1 MVNMKSDAS
10 VDASREQ
17 NRALCMS
24 MQGFAC
30 NRIRATSSTCHRLR
44 HTRTTRT
51 HMSDTDSDEDER
63 AKKKISVAERLRRLK
78 PVHETNNGERTADE
92 LHTRT
97 QEVSSQ
103 LAAAQQ
109 QVASLAQPALLTGAT
124 MRDYQLDGL
133 RWAVA
138 LDACGVGGIL
148 GDEMGLGK
156 TLQSI
161 ALLAHHRETADP
173 AGGVRFLVLAP
184 LSTLSNWQH
193 QLSEYCPSACVMTY
207 AGDATTRAA
216 CRKRITAPQQA
227 GGFDVVIAS
236 YEVLMIDAPE
246 LSGVAWRTVVIDEAH
261 RLKNRTAVLYRCLL
275 DELRLGD
282 SPRLLLTGTPLQ
294 NNADELFSLLH
305 FVAPAVYDAAELFV
319 AELRRDAATARPL
332 WSPLLLRRLKADH
345 VHLPP
350 KVEATLYVP
359 LTPLQRHWY
368 RAVLERN
375 CSALGAASARTLTN
389 VLAALRKCCNHP
401 YLFDGAEPEPFVEG
415 EHLVQASAKLA
426 LLDRLLQRLRS
437 RGDRVLLFCTSTT
450 MLDVLQDYLSLRRWA
465 YERLDGSARA
475 EERWQSVASF
485 QGKDAS
491 GSGALPFVF
500 LLSTRA
506 GGLGLNLTAANT
518 VIFYDEDFNPQVDRQ
533 AVDRAHRIGQ
543 TRRVL
548 VLRLLCRGTVEE
560 VVHRRA
566 QAKLRFSD
574 GVMEEDSSAAAAAP
588 PPSLAKQAIAF
599 GLADLLGPGADGG
612 GSGSADGTGAV
623 GRAGAAM
630 PTDEELERLLDGS
643 GSVGEASSSAQAS
656 ASAPTDVGAA
666 DEGDDSIYS
675 FDGKN
680 FAPDKAAAR
689 READT
694 TALAV
699 LVAGK
704 AGGAAAAAGSAGAP
718 GDGGGRGKRRR
729 EMSEEET
736 AAEAAE
742 AVRAQEEAKRRKAE
756 RAEERKL
763 ERWRQAGYT
772 SLALAAEGVTTGA
785 GSSST
790 AAAAAAADD
799 GETDVDTDAD
809 EDADDE
815 AAVGVDGSL
824 RFVVGDAAVAR
835 GGGDGATGPRIVLC
849 WVDDRGRWPGRGFF
863 GAVTSQLGDG
873 PRLAYE
879 AAHTHGDLKLG
890 DAHLLDCSATSPG
903 MLLCLIVVLARDKA
917 APHGTPPTLSMEA
930 LGTALSKVACAA
942 AARGSSVHT
951 PRLPAASGAWYGAE
965 RLLRKHLPRRAQT
978 FVYYFA
984 RKRS

>member
-1 MVNMKSDAS
+1 MSDSDSDEDQRIKPKPKS
-10 VDASREQ
+10 VTE
-17 NRALCMS
+17 
-24 MQGFAC
+24 
-30 NRIRATSSTCHRLR
+30 RLR
-44 HTRTTRT
+44 HT
-51 HMSDTDSDEDER
+51 
-63 AKKKISVAERLRRLK
+63 K
-78 PVHETNNGERTADE
+78 PVHEANNPERTADE
-92 LHTRT
+92 LVART
-97 QEVSSQ
+97 QQVSSQ

-109 QVASLAQPALLTGAT
+109 RVASLSQPALLTGAT
-124 MRDYQLDGL
+124 MRDYQIDGL
-133 RWAVA
+133 RWAAA
-138 LDACGVGGIL
+138 LDACSLGGIL

-156 TLQSI
+156 TLQAI
-161 ALLAHHRETADP
+161 ALLAHHREAADP

-193 QLSEYCPSACVMTY
+193 QLSEFCPSACVMLY
-207 AGDATTRAA
+207 AGDAEARAA
-216 CRKRITAPQQA
+216 CRERIAAPQLA
-227 GGFDVVIAS
+227 GGFDVVLAS
-236 YEVLMIDAPE
+236 YEVLMIDAPA
-246 LSGVAWRTVVIDEAH
+246 LTGVAWRAVVIDEAH

-294 NNADELFSLLH
+294 NNADELFSLMH
-305 FVAPAVYDAAELFV
+305 FVAPTVYDSAELFV
-319 AELRRDAATARPL
+319 SELRRDAAAARPL

-350 KVEATLYVP
+350 KVEAVLYVP
-359 LTPLQRHWY
+359 LIPLQRHWY

-375 CSALGAASARTLTN
+375 CSALGVASARTLTN

-415 EHLVQASAKLA
+415 EHLVQASAKLI
-426 LLDRLLQRLRS
+426 LLDRLLHRLRA

-485 QGKDAS
+485 QGKDAR
-491 GSGALPFVF
+491 GSSALPFVF

-574 GVMEEDSSAAAAAP
+574 DVMEEDSSAAAAAP

-599 GLADLLGPGADGG
+599 GLADLLGWGGGGGGGGGG
-612 GSGSADGTGAV
+612 GSATGTGA
-623 GRAGAAM
+623 AMAM
-630 PTDEELERLLDGS
+630 PTDEELERLLDG
-643 GSVGEASSSAQAS
+643 GSVGEASSSAQVS
-656 ASAPTDVGAA
+656 ASAPTDAGAA
-666 DEGDDSIYS
+666 DKGDDSIYS

-689 READT
+689 READSA
-694 TALAV
+694 ALAA

-704 AGGAAAAAGSAGAP
+704 ASGTAAGASNAGAP

-729 EMSEEET
+729 EMSEEEA

-742 AVRAQEEAKRRKAE
+742 AARAQEEAKRRKAE

-763 ERWRQAGYT
+763 ERWRKAGYT
-772 SLALAAEGVTTGA
+772 SLALAAEVGATAA
-785 GSSST
+785 GSSGM
-790 AAAAAAADD
+790 AAAAAAEDD

-815 AAVGVDGSL
+815 AGQRAVGGDDSL
-824 RFVVGDAAVAR
+824 RFVVGDAAAAR
-835 GGGDGATGPRIVLC
+835 GGGDGGGSRIVLC

-879 AAHTHGDLKLG
+879 AAHAHGDLKLG
-890 DAHLLDCSATSPG
+890 DAHLLDCSASSPG

-930 LGTALSKVACAA
+930 LGASLSKVACAA